1 MFLGLIY
8 PCKINEGYQYP
19 KKEEL
24 ILENVNLLELKKID
38 SSKVAYALFD
48 EFRELADENHIY
60 LKSIVCAFVINKM
73 QTSTQ
78 YSNLE
83 EFIEKANLT
92 SEQQEIISHNAF
104 DCWGVI
110 VSNLSKFTSFELL
123 AFILFY
129 NHPTGIKG
137 PSMSTPS
144 DLLDL
149 VLSVLN
155 IKDTDEVLELCSG
168 KGNFIIEATANGCV
182 SKYTG
187 VELNLT
193 EITIAKLRTSIIKE
207 NYEYILHDALEFRL
221 GRKINKIFANYPFM
235 MRSPAI
241 NEYKKQLEE
250 LIDLPKDII
259 RRASSDWL
267 FNLAIMEQLDING
280 KAVVIM
286 TNGSTWNHNDEKIR
300 QYFVEKG
307 YIESVVSLAPRLFEE
322 TAIPVSLVVLSHNNE
337 KVRLVD
343 AKKMFKSERRKNFLL
358 EKNIND
364 ILKMLDKDSNLSTTK
379 TIEEL
384 SENEFILN
392 ASRYFEVLPTI
403 ENGVEFESVIKK
415 ITRGSQ
421 LKASDFDEYKSSTPT
436 NYQYLILSNIND
448 GVISLNNDNQYLK
461 EIPEKLEKYCI
472 KNNSIVLSKIGMPT
486 FKSAVAQIDEDTKV
500 VANGNLF
507 VIELDENKVNPFYIQ
522 AFFASDLG
530 ETILKNIY
538 TGGAIPTITL
548 DKLKKMIIPLPSL
561 KKQEVIAQKYAAT
574 VDELILLNRKVEKT
588 KNRMKH
594 IFEEE
599 E

>member
-1 MFLGLIY
+1 M
-8 PCKINEGYQYP
+8 
-19 KKEEL
+19 
-24 ILENVNLLELKKID
+24 ENIKLLELKKID
-38 SSKVAYALFD
+38 TSIVAYKLFD
-48 EFRELADENHIY
+48 DLRGLTDESHIY
-60 LKSIVCAFVINKM
+60 LKAIVCAFTINKM
-73 QTSTQ
+73 QTTMQ

-92 SEQQEIISHNAF
+92 NEQREIISQNAI
-104 DCWGVI
+104 DCWDII

-129 NHPTGIKG
+129 NPSMGIKG
-137 PSMSTPS
+137 PSMSTPD

-149 VLSVLN
+149 TLSILN

-168 KGNFIIEATANGCV
+168 KGNFIIEATANGCL

-193 EITIAKLRTSIIKE
+193 EITIAKLRTSVIRE
-207 NYEYILHDALEFRL
+207 NYEYILHDAIEFRL
-221 GRKINKIFANYPFM
+221 GRKANKIFANYPFM

-241 NEYKKQLEE
+241 IEYKKQLEKS
-250 LIDLPKDII
+250 INLPKDII

-267 FNLAIMEQLDING
+267 FNLAIMEQLDVNG

-286 TNGSTWNHNDEKIR
+286 TNGSTWNNSDEKIR
-300 QYFVEKG
+300 QYFVENG

-343 AKKMFKSERRKNFLL
+343 AKNMFKSERRKNVLT
-358 EKNIND
+358 EENIKD
-364 ILKMLDKDSNLSTTK
+364 ILGMLDNDTNLSTTK
-379 TIEEL
+379 TIKEL
-384 SENEFILN
+384 LENEFILN
-392 ASRYFEVLPTI
+392 ASRYFEVLPTV
-403 ENGVEFESVIKK
+403 ENGVEFGSLIKK
-415 ITRGSQ
+415 MTRGSQ

-448 GVISLNNDNQYLK
+448 GVISLNNDEQYLK

-486 FKSAVAQIDEDTKV
+486 FKSAVAQFDEDTKV

-507 VIELDENKVNPFYIQ
+507 IIELDEKKVNPFYIQ
-522 AFFASDLG
+522 AFLASDLG
-530 ETILKNIY
+530 EATLKSIY

-548 DKLKKMIIPLPSL
+548 EKLKRMMIPVPSL
-561 KKQEVIAQKYAAT
+561 QEQEVIAQKYAAA
-574 VDELILLNRKVEKT
+574 VDELIILNRKVENT
-588 KNRMKH
+588 KDRMKH

-599 E
+599 K

>member
-1 MFLGLIY
+1 MKNIKL
-8 PCKINEGYQYP
+8 Q
-19 KKEEL
+19 
-24 ILENVNLLELKKID
+24 ELKKINT
-38 SSKVAYALFD
+38 SIVAYKLFD
-48 EFRELADENHIY
+48 DLRGLTDESHIY
-60 LKSIVCAFVINKM
+60 LKAIVCAFTINKM
-73 QTSTQ
+73 QTTLQ

-92 SEQQEIISHNAF
+92 NEQREIISQNAI
-104 DCWGVI
+104 DCWNII

-129 NHPTGIKG
+129 NPSMGIKG
-137 PSMSTPS
+137 PSMSTPD

-149 VLSVLN
+149 TLSILN
-155 IKDTDEVLELCSG
+155 IEDTDEVLELCSG
-168 KGNFIIEATANGCV
+168 KGNFIIEATANGCL

-193 EITIAKLRTSIIKE
+193 ELTIAKLRASVIRE

-221 GRKINKIFANYPFM
+221 GRKVNKIFANYPFM

-241 NEYKKQLEE
+241 IEYKKQLEKS
-250 LIDLPKDII
+250 IDLPKDII

-267 FNLAIMEQLDING
+267 FNLAIMEQLDVNG

-286 TNGSTWNHNDEKIR
+286 TNGSTWNNNDEKIR
-300 QYFVEKG
+300 QYFVENG
-307 YIESVVSLAPRLFEE
+307 YIESVVSLAPHLFEE

-343 AKKMFKSERRKNFLL
+343 AKNMFKSERRKNVLT
-358 EKNIND
+358 ERNIKD
-364 ILKMLDKDSNLSTTK
+364 ILGMLDKDTNLSTTK
-379 TIEEL
+379 TIKEL

-392 ASRYFEVLPTI
+392 ASRYFEVLPTV
-403 ENGVEFESVIKK
+403 ENGVEFGSTIKK

-448 GVISLNNDNQYLK
+448 GVITLNNDEQYLK

-486 FKSAVAQIDEDTKV
+486 FKSAVAQFDEDTKV

-507 VIELDENKVNPFYIQ
+507 IIELDEDKVNPFYIQ
-522 AFFASDLG
+522 AFLASDLG
-530 ETILKNIY
+530 EAMLKSIY

-548 DKLKKMIIPLPSL
+548 EKLKRMIIPVPSL
-561 KKQEVIAQKYAAT
+561 QEQEVIAQKYAAA
-574 VDELILLNRKVEKT
+574 VDELIILNRKVEKT
-588 KNRMKH
+588 KDRMKH

-599 E
+599 K

>member
-1 MFLGLIY
+1 M
-8 PCKINEGYQYP
+8 ET
-19 KKEEL
+19 
-24 ILENVNLLELKKID
+24 VNLLELKKVD
-38 SSKVAYALFD
+38 SSKVAYTLFD
-48 EFRELADENHIY
+48 EFRGLVDENHIY

-73 QTSTQ
+73 QTTMQ

-92 SEQQEIISHNAF
+92 NEQREIISQNAI
-104 DCWGVI
+104 DCWDII

-129 NHPTGIKG
+129 NPSTGIKG
-137 PSMSTPS
+137 PSMSTPD

-149 VLSVLN
+149 TLSTLN
-155 IKDTDEVLELCSG
+155 IEDTDEVLELCSG
-168 KGNFIIEATANGCV
+168 KGNFIIEATAKGCL

-193 EITIAKLRTSIIKE
+193 EITIAKLRTSVIRE

-221 GRKINKIFANYPFM
+221 GRKVNKIFSNYPFM

-241 NEYKKQLEE
+241 IEYKKQLEKS
-250 LIDLPKDII
+250 IDLPKDII

-267 FNLAIMEQLDING
+267 FNLAIMEQLDVNG

-286 TNGSTWNHNDEKIR
+286 TNGSTWNNNDEKIR
-300 QYFVEKG
+300 QYFVENG

-343 AKKMFKSERRKNFLL
+343 AKNMFKSERRKNVLT
-358 EKNIND
+358 ERNIKD
-364 ILKMLDKDSNLSTTK
+364 ILNMLDNDTDLSTTK
-379 TIEEL
+379 TIKEL

-392 ASRYFEVLPTI
+392 ASRYFEVLPTV
-403 ENGVEFESVIKK
+403 ENGVEFEALIKK

-448 GVISLNNDNQYLK
+448 GVITLNNDEQYLK
-461 EIPEKLEKYCI
+461 EIPENLEKYCI

-486 FKSAVAQIDEDTKV
+486 FKSAVAQFDEDTKV

-507 VIELDENKVNPFYIQ
+507 IIELDENKVNPFYIQ
-522 AFFASDLG
+522 AFLASDLG
-530 ETILKNIY
+530 EATLKSIY

-548 DKLKKMIIPLPSL
+548 EKLKRMMIPVPSL
-561 KKQEVIAQKYAAT
+561 QEQEVIAQKYAAA
-574 VDELILLNRKVEKT
+574 VDELIILNRKVEKT
-588 KNRMKH
+588 KDRMKH
-594 IFEEE
+594 IFEEGK
-599 E
+599 

>member
-1 MFLGLIY
+1 M
-8 PCKINEGYQYP
+8 ET
-19 KKEEL
+19 
-24 ILENVNLLELKKID
+24 VNLLELKKVD
-38 SSKVAYALFD
+38 SSKVAYTLFD
-48 EFRELADENHIY
+48 EFRGLVDENHIY

-73 QTSTQ
+73 QTTMQ

-92 SEQQEIISHNAF
+92 NEQREIISQNAI
-104 DCWGVI
+104 DCWDII

-129 NHPTGIKG
+129 NPSTGIKG
-137 PSMSTPS
+137 PSMSTPD

-149 VLSVLN
+149 TLSTLN
-155 IKDTDEVLELCSG
+155 IEDTDEVLELCSG
-168 KGNFIIEATANGCV
+168 KGNFIIEATAKGCL

-193 EITIAKLRTSIIKE
+193 EITIAKLRTSVIRE

-221 GRKINKIFANYPFM
+221 GRKANKIFANYPFM

-241 NEYKKQLEE
+241 IEYKKQLEKS
-250 LIDLPKDII
+250 IDLPKDII

-267 FNLAIMEQLDING
+267 FNLAIMEQLDVNG

-286 TNGSTWNHNDEKIR
+286 TNGSTWNNNDEKIR
-300 QYFVEKG
+300 QYFVENG

-343 AKKMFKSERRKNFLL
+343 AKNMFKSERRKNVLT
-358 EKNIND
+358 ERNIKD
-364 ILKMLDKDSNLSTTK
+364 ILNMLDNDTDLSTTK
-379 TIEEL
+379 TIKEL

-392 ASRYFEVLPTI
+392 ASRYFEVLPTV
-403 ENGVEFESVIKK
+403 ENGVEFEALIKK

-448 GVISLNNDNQYLK
+448 GVITLNNDEQYLK
-461 EIPEKLEKYCI
+461 EIPENLEKYCI

-486 FKSAVAQIDEDTKV
+486 FKSAVAQFDEDTKV

-507 VIELDENKVNPFYIQ
+507 IIELDENKVNPFYIQ
-522 AFFASDLG
+522 AFLASDLG
-530 ETILKNIY
+530 EATLKSIY

-548 DKLKKMIIPLPSL
+548 EKLKRMMIPVPSL
-561 KKQEVIAQKYAAT
+561 QEQEVIAQKYAAA
-574 VDELILLNRKVEKT
+574 VDELIILNRKVEKT
-588 KNRMKH
+588 KDRMKH
-594 IFEEE
+594 IFEEGK
-599 E
+599 

>member
-1 MFLGLIY
+1 M
-8 PCKINEGYQYP
+8 ET
-19 KKEEL
+19 
-24 ILENVNLLELKKID
+24 VNLLELKKVD
-38 SSKVAYALFD
+38 SSKVAYTLFD
-48 EFRELADENHIY
+48 EFRGLVDENHIY

-73 QTSTQ
+73 QTTMQ

-92 SEQQEIISHNAF
+92 NEQREIISQNAI
-104 DCWGVI
+104 DCWDII

-129 NHPTGIKG
+129 NPSTGIKG
-137 PSMSTPS
+137 PSMSTPD

-149 VLSVLN
+149 TLSTLN
-155 IKDTDEVLELCSG
+155 IEDTDKVLELCSG
-168 KGNFIIEATANGCV
+168 KGNFIIEATAKGCL

-193 EITIAKLRTSIIKE
+193 EITIAKLRTSVIRE

-221 GRKINKIFANYPFM
+221 ERKANKIFANYPFM

-241 NEYKKQLEE
+241 IEYKKQLEKS
-250 LIDLPKDII
+250 IDLPKDII

-267 FNLAIMEQLDING
+267 FNLAIMEQLDVNG

-286 TNGSTWNHNDEKIR
+286 TNGSTWNNNDEKIR
-300 QYFVEKG
+300 QYFVENG

-343 AKKMFKSERRKNFLL
+343 AKNMFKSERRKNVLT
-358 EKNIND
+358 ERNIKD
-364 ILKMLDKDSNLSTTK
+364 ILNMLDNDTDLSTTK
-379 TIEEL
+379 TIKEL

-392 ASRYFEVLPTI
+392 ASRYFEVLPTV
-403 ENGVEFESVIKK
+403 ENGVEFEALIKK

-448 GVISLNNDNQYLK
+448 GVITLSNDEQYLK
-461 EIPEKLEKYCI
+461 EIPENLEKYCI

-486 FKSAVAQIDEDTKV
+486 FKSAVAQFDEDTKV

-507 VIELDENKVNPFYIQ
+507 IIELDENKVNPFYIQ
-522 AFFASDLG
+522 AFLASDLG
-530 ETILKNIY
+530 EATLKSIY

-548 DKLKKMIIPLPSL
+548 EKLKRMMIPVPSL
-561 KKQEVIAQKYAAT
+561 QEQEVIAQKYAAA
-574 VDELILLNRKVEKT
+574 VDELIILNRKVEKT
-588 KNRMKH
+588 KDRMKH
-594 IFEEE
+594 IFEEGK
-599 E
+599 

>member
-1 MFLGLIY
+1 M
-8 PCKINEGYQYP
+8 ET
-19 KKEEL
+19 
-24 ILENVNLLELKKID
+24 VNLLELKKVD
-38 SSKVAYALFD
+38 SSKVAYTLFD
-48 EFRELADENHIY
+48 EFRGLVDENHIY
-60 LKSIVCAFVINKM
+60 LKSIVCAFVINKI
-73 QTSTQ
+73 QTTMQ

-92 SEQQEIISHNAF
+92 NEQREIISQNAI
-104 DCWGVI
+104 DCWDII

-129 NHPTGIKG
+129 NPSTGIKG
-137 PSMSTPS
+137 PSMSTPD

-149 VLSVLN
+149 TLSTLN
-155 IKDTDEVLELCSG
+155 IEDTDEVLELCSG
-168 KGNFIIEATANGCV
+168 KGNFIIEATAKGCL

-193 EITIAKLRTSIIKE
+193 EITIAKLRTSVIRE

-221 GRKINKIFANYPFM
+221 GRKANKIFANYPFM

-241 NEYKKQLEE
+241 IEYKKQLEKS
-250 LIDLPKDII
+250 IDLPKDII

-267 FNLAIMEQLDING
+267 FNLAIMEQLDVNG

-286 TNGSTWNHNDEKIR
+286 TNGSTWNNNDEKIR
-300 QYFVEKG
+300 QYFVENG

-343 AKKMFKSERRKNFLL
+343 AKNMFKSERRKNVLT
-358 EKNIND
+358 ERNIKD
-364 ILKMLDKDSNLSTTK
+364 ILNMLDNDTDLSTTK
-379 TIEEL
+379 TIKEL

-392 ASRYFEVLPTI
+392 ASRYFEVLPTV
-403 ENGVEFESVIKK
+403 ENGVEFEALIKK

-448 GVISLNNDNQYLK
+448 GVITLNNDEQYLK
-461 EIPEKLEKYCI
+461 EIPENLEKYCI

-486 FKSAVAQIDEDTKV
+486 FKSAVAQFDEDTKV

-507 VIELDENKVNPFYIQ
+507 IIELDENKVNPFYIQ
-522 AFFASDLG
+522 AFLASDLG
-530 ETILKNIY
+530 EATLKSIY

-548 DKLKKMIIPLPSL
+548 EKLKRMMIPVPSL
-561 KKQEVIAQKYAAT
+561 QEQEVIAQKYAAA
-574 VDELILLNRKVEKT
+574 VDELIILNRKVEKT
-588 KNRMKH
+588 KDRMKH
-594 IFEEE
+594 IFEEGK
-599 E
+599 

>member
-1 MFLGLIY
+1 M
-8 PCKINEGYQYP
+8 ET
-19 KKEEL
+19 
-24 ILENVNLLELKKID
+24 VNLSELKKVD
-38 SSKVAYALFD
+38 SSKVAYTLFD
-48 EFRELADENHIY
+48 EFRGLVDENHIY

-73 QTSTQ
+73 QTSMQ
-78 YSNLE
+78 YSSLE

-92 SEQQEIISHNAF
+92 NEQREIISQNAI
-104 DCWGVI
+104 DCWNII

-129 NHPTGIKG
+129 NPSMGIKG
-137 PSMSTPS
+137 PSMSTPD

-149 VLSVLN
+149 TLSILN
-155 IKDTDEVLELCSG
+155 IEDTDEVLELCSG
-168 KGNFIIEATANGCV
+168 KGNFIIEATANVCL

-193 EITIAKLRTSIIKE
+193 EITIAKLRTSIIRE

-221 GRKINKIFANYPFM
+221 GRKVNKIFANYPFM

-241 NEYKKQLEE
+241 IEYKKQLEKS
-250 LIDLPKDII
+250 IDLPKDII

-267 FNLAIMEQLDING
+267 FNLAIMEQLDVNG

-286 TNGSTWNHNDEKIR
+286 TNGSTWNNNDEKIR
-300 QYFVEKG
+300 QYFVENG

-343 AKKMFKSERRKNFLL
+343 AKNMFKSERRKNVLT
-358 EKNIND
+358 EKNIKD
-364 ILKMLDKDSNLSTTK
+364 ILEMLDNDTNLSTTK
-379 TIEEL
+379 TIKEL

-392 ASRYFEVLPTI
+392 ASRYFEVLPTV
-403 ENGVEFESVIKK
+403 ENGVEFESLIKK

-448 GVISLNNDNQYLK
+448 GVISLNNDEQYLK

-486 FKSAVAQIDEDTKV
+486 FKSAVAQFDEDTKV

-507 VIELDENKVNPFYIQ
+507 IIELDEKKVNPFYIQ
-522 AFFASDLG
+522 AFLASDLG
-530 ETILKNIY
+530 EATLKSIY

-548 DKLKKMIIPLPSL
+548 EKLKRMMIPVPSL
-561 KKQEVIAQKYAAT
+561 QEQEVIAQKYAAA
-574 VDELILLNRKVEKT
+574 VDELIILNRKVEKT
-588 KNRMKH
+588 KDRMKH
-594 IFEEE
+594 IFEEGK
-599 E
+599 

>member
-1 MFLGLIY
+1 MEN
-8 PCKINEGYQYP
+8 INLQD
-19 KKEEL
+19 
-24 ILENVNLLELKKID
+24 LKKID
-38 SSKVAYALFD
+38 TSVVAYKLFD
-48 EFRELADENHIY
+48 DLRGLTDESHIY
-60 LKSIVCAFVINKM
+60 LKAIVCAFTINKM
-73 QTSTQ
+73 QTTMQ

-92 SEQQEIISHNAF
+92 SEQREIISQNVI
-104 DCWGVI
+104 DCWDII

-129 NHPTGIKG
+129 NPSTVIKG
-137 PSMSTPS
+137 SSMSTPS

-149 VLSVLN
+149 TLSILD

-168 KGNFIIEATANGCV
+168 KGNFIIEATANGCL

-193 EITIAKLRTSIIKE
+193 EITIAKLRTSIIRE

-221 GRKINKIFANYPFM
+221 GRKVNKIFANYPFM

-241 NEYKKQLEE
+241 IEYKKQLEKS
-250 LIDLPKDII
+250 IDLPKDII

-267 FNLAIMEQLDING
+267 FNLAIMEQLDVNG

-286 TNGSTWNHNDEKIR
+286 TNGSTWNNSDEKIR
-300 QYFVEKG
+300 QYFVENG

-343 AKKMFKSERRKNFLL
+343 AKNMFKSERRKNILT
-358 EKNIND
+358 EENIKD
-364 ILKMLDKDSNLSTTK
+364 ILGMLDNDTNLSTTK
-379 TIEEL
+379 TIKEL

-392 ASRYFEVLPTI
+392 ASRYFEVLPTV
-403 ENGVEFESVIKK
+403 ENGVEFGSLIKK
-415 ITRGSQ
+415 MTRGSQ

-448 GVISLNNDNQYLK
+448 GVISLNNDEQYLK

-486 FKSAVAQIDEDTKV
+486 FKSAVAQFEEDTEV

-507 VIELDENKVNPFYIQ
+507 IIELDENKVNPFYIQ
-522 AFFASDLG
+522 AFLASDLG
-530 ETILKNIY
+530 EATLKSIY

-548 DKLKKMIIPLPSL
+548 EKLKRMMIPVPSL
-561 KKQEVIAQKYAAT
+561 QEQEVIAQKYAAA
-574 VDELILLNRKVEKT
+574 VDELIILNRKVEKT
-588 KNRMKH
+588 KDRMKH
-594 IFEEE
+594 IFEEGK
-599 E
+599 

>member
-1 MFLGLIY
+1 M
-8 PCKINEGYQYP
+8 ET
-19 KKEEL
+19 
-24 ILENVNLLELKKID
+24 VNLLELKKVD
-38 SSKVAYALFD
+38 SSKVAYTLFD
-48 EFRELADENHIY
+48 EFRGLVDENHIY

-73 QTSTQ
+73 QTTMQ

-92 SEQQEIISHNAF
+92 NEQREIISQNAI
-104 DCWGVI
+104 DCWDII

-129 NHPTGIKG
+129 NPSTGIKG
-137 PSMSTPS
+137 PSMSTPD

-149 VLSVLN
+149 TLSTLN
-155 IKDTDEVLELCSG
+155 IEDTDEVLELCSG
-168 KGNFIIEATANGCV
+168 KGNFIIEATAKGCL

-193 EITIAKLRTSIIKE
+193 EITIAKLRTSVIRE

-221 GRKINKIFANYPFM
+221 GRKVNKIFANYPFM

-241 NEYKKQLEE
+241 IEYKKQLEKS
-250 LIDLPKDII
+250 IDLPKDII

-267 FNLAIMEQLDING
+267 FNLAIMEQLDVNG

-286 TNGSTWNHNDEKIR
+286 TNGSTWNNNDEKIR
-300 QYFVEKG
+300 QYFVENG

-343 AKKMFKSERRKNFLL
+343 AKNMFKSERRKNVLT
-358 EKNIND
+358 ERNIKD
-364 ILKMLDKDSNLSTTK
+364 ILNMLDNDTDLSTTK
-379 TIEEL
+379 TIKEL

-392 ASRYFEVLPTI
+392 ASRYFEVLPTV
-403 ENGVEFESVIKK
+403 ENGVEFEALIKK

-448 GVISLNNDNQYLK
+448 GVITLNNDEQYLK
-461 EIPEKLEKYCI
+461 EIPENLEKYCI

-486 FKSAVAQIDEDTKV
+486 FKSAVAQFDEDTKV

-507 VIELDENKVNPFYIQ
+507 IIELDENKVNPFYIQ
-522 AFFASDLG
+522 AFLASDLG
-530 ETILKNIY
+530 EATLKSIY

-548 DKLKKMIIPLPSL
+548 EKLKRMMIPVPSL
-561 KKQEVIAQKYAAT
+561 QEQEVIAQKYAAA
-574 VDELILLNRKVEKT
+574 VDELIILNRKVEKT
-588 KNRMKH
+588 KDRMKH
-594 IFEEE
+594 IFEEGK
-599 E
+599 

>member
-1 MFLGLIY
+1 MEN
-8 PCKINEGYQYP
+8 INLQ
-19 KKEEL
+19 
-24 ILENVNLLELKKID
+24 ELKKID
-38 SSKVAYALFD
+38 TTKVAFKLFD
-48 EFRELADENHIY
+48 DLRGITDENHIY
-60 LKSIVCAFVINKM
+60 LKAIVCAYVINKM
-73 QTSTQ
+73 QITMQ

-92 SEQQEIISHNAF
+92 SEQQEIISQNTF

-129 NHPTGIKG
+129 NPSMVIKG
-137 PSMSTPS
+137 SSMSTPS

-149 VLSVLN
+149 TLSILD
-155 IKDTDEVLELCSG
+155 IEDTDEVLELCSG
-168 KGNFIIEATANGCV
+168 KGNFIIEATANGCL

-193 EITIAKLRTSIIKE
+193 EITIAKLRTSVIRE

-221 GRKINKIFANYPFM
+221 GRKVNKIFANYPFM
-235 MRSPAI
+235 MKSPSI
-241 NEYKKQLEE
+241 SEYKKQLEE
-250 LIDLPKDII
+250 SIDLPKDII
-259 RRASSDWL
+259 RRVSSDWL
-267 FNLAIMEQLDING
+267 FNLSIMEQLDASG

-286 TNGSTWNHNDEKIR
+286 TNGSTWNNNDEKIR
-300 QYFVEKG
+300 QYFIESG

-322 TAIPVSLVVLSHNNE
+322 TAIPVSLIVLSHNNK

-343 AKKMFKSERRKNFLL
+343 AKKIFKKERRKNILT
-358 EKNIND
+358 EQNIKD
-364 ILKMLDKDSNLSTTK
+364 ILMMLTSDSDLSFSK

-392 ASRYFEVLPTI
+392 ASRYLEVLPTI
-403 ENGVEFESVIKK
+403 ENGVEFESLIKK

-421 LKASDFDEYKSSTPT
+421 LKASDFDEYKSTTPT

-448 GVISLNNDNQYLK
+448 GVISLNNDDQYLK
-461 EIPEKLEKYCI
+461 EIPEKLEKYRI
-472 KNNSIVLSKIGMPT
+472 KNNSLVLSKIGMPT

-507 VIELDENKVNPFYIQ
+507 IIELDLNKVNPFYVQ
-522 AFFASDLG
+522 AFLASDLG
-530 ETILKNIY
+530 KATLKSIY

-548 DKLKKMIIPLPSL
+548 EKLKRMIIPLPSL
-561 KKQEVIAQKYAAT
+561 QEQEVIAQKYSAA

-588 KNRMKH
+588 KNRMKR
-594 IFEEE
+594 IFEEDE
-599 E
+599 

>member
-1 MFLGLIY
+1 M
-8 PCKINEGYQYP
+8 
-19 KKEEL
+19 
-24 ILENVNLLELKKID
+24 ENVNLLELKKID
-38 SSKVAYALFD
+38 TSKVAYALFD
-48 EFRELADENHIY
+48 ELRGLADENHIY
-60 LKSIVCAFVINKM
+60 LKSIVCAYAINKM
-73 QTSTQ
+73 QTSMQ
-78 YSNLE
+78 YSSME
-83 EFIEKANLT
+83 EFIEKANIT
-92 SEQQEIISHNAF
+92 SEQREIISQNAF
-104 DCWGVI
+104 DCWNI
-110 VSNLSKFTSFELL
+110 IISNLSKFTSFELL

-129 NHPTGIKG
+129 NPSLAPKG
-137 PSMSTPS
+137 TSMSTPS
-144 DLLDL
+144 DLLNL
-149 VLSVLN
+149 ALSILK
-155 IKDTDEVLELCSG
+155 IKDTDQVLELCSG
-168 KGNFIIEATANGCV
+168 KGNFIIEATANGCT
-182 SKYTG
+182 SNYTG
-187 VELNLT
+187 VELNFT
-193 EITIAKLRTSIIKE
+193 EIMISKLRTSIIKE

-221 GRKINKIFANYPFM
+221 EKKADKIFANYPFM

-250 LIDLPKDII
+250 STNLPKDII

-267 FNLAIMEQLDING
+267 FNLAVMEQLDVNG

-286 TNGSTWNHNDEKIR
+286 TNGSTWNQNDEKIR

-307 YIESVVSLAPRLFEE
+307 YIESVVSLAPHLFEE
-322 TAIPVSLVVLSHNNE
+322 TSIPVSLFVLSHNNK

-343 AKKMFKSERRKNFLL
+343 AKKLFENERRKNILT
-358 EKNIND
+358 EKNIED
-364 ILKMLDKDSNLSTTK
+364 ILEMLNNDSSLSTTK

-403 ENGVEFESVIKK
+403 ENGVEFDLLIKN

-448 GVISLNNDNQYLK
+448 GVITLNNDDQYLK
-461 EIPEKLEKYCI
+461 EIPDKLEKYCI
-472 KNNSIVLSKIGMPT
+472 KNNSIVLSKTGMPT
-486 FKSAVAQIDEDTKV
+486 FKSAVAQIDENTKV

-507 VIELDENKVNPFYIQ
+507 VIELDENRVNPFYIQ
-522 AFFASDLG
+522 AFFASNLG
-530 ETILKNIY
+530 ETILKSIY
-538 TGGAIPTITL
+538 TGASIPTITL

-561 KKQEVIAQKYAAT
+561 QEQEVIAQKYAAA

>member
-1 MFLGLIY
+1 M
-8 PCKINEGYQYP
+8 ET
-19 KKEEL
+19 
-24 ILENVNLLELKKID
+24 VNLLELKKVD
-38 SSKVAYALFD
+38 SSKVAYTLFD
-48 EFRELADENHIY
+48 EFRGLVDENHIY

-73 QTSTQ
+73 QTTMQ

-92 SEQQEIISHNAF
+92 NEQREIISQNAI
-104 DCWGVI
+104 DCWDII

-129 NHPTGIKG
+129 NPSTGIKG
-137 PSMSTPS
+137 PSMSTPD

-149 VLSVLN
+149 TLSTLN
-155 IKDTDEVLELCSG
+155 IEDTDEVLELCSG
-168 KGNFIIEATANGCV
+168 KGNFIIEATAKGCL

-193 EITIAKLRTSIIKE
+193 EITIAKLRTSVIRE

-221 GRKINKIFANYPFM
+221 GRKVNKIFANYPFM

-241 NEYKKQLEE
+241 IEYKKQLEKS
-250 LIDLPKDII
+250 IDLPKDII

-267 FNLAIMEQLDING
+267 FNLAIMEQLDVNG

-286 TNGSTWNHNDEKIR
+286 TNGSTWNNNDEKIR
-300 QYFVEKG
+300 QYFVENG

-343 AKKMFKSERRKNFLL
+343 AKNMFKSERRKNVLT
-358 EKNIND
+358 ERNIKD
-364 ILKMLDKDSNLSTTK
+364 ILNMLDNDTDLSTTK
-379 TIEEL
+379 TIKEL

-392 ASRYFEVLPTI
+392 ASRYFEVLPTV
-403 ENGVEFESVIKK
+403 ENGVEFEALIKK

-448 GVISLNNDNQYLK
+448 GVITLSNDEQYLK
-461 EIPEKLEKYCI
+461 EIPENLEKYCI

-486 FKSAVAQIDEDTKV
+486 FKSAVAQFDEDTKV

-507 VIELDENKVNPFYIQ
+507 IIELDENKVNPFYIQ
-522 AFFASDLG
+522 AFLASDLG
-530 ETILKNIY
+530 EATLKSIY

-548 DKLKKMIIPLPSL
+548 EKLKRMMIPVPSL
-561 KKQEVIAQKYAAT
+561 QEQEVIAQKYAAA
-574 VDELILLNRKVEKT
+574 VDELIILNRKVEKT
-588 KNRMKH
+588 KDRMKH
-594 IFEEE
+594 IFEEGK
-599 E
+599 

>member
-1 MFLGLIY
+1 M
-8 PCKINEGYQYP
+8 ET
-19 KKEEL
+19 
-24 ILENVNLLELKKID
+24 VNLLELKKVD
-38 SSKVAYALFD
+38 SSKVAYTLFD
-48 EFRELADENHIY
+48 EFRGLVDENHIY
-60 LKSIVCAFVINKM
+60 LKSIACAFVINKM
-73 QTSTQ
+73 QTTMQ

-92 SEQQEIISHNAF
+92 NEQREIISQNAI
-104 DCWGVI
+104 DCWDII

-129 NHPTGIKG
+129 NPSTSIKG
-137 PSMSTPS
+137 PSLSTPD

-149 VLSVLN
+149 TLSTLN
-155 IKDTDEVLELCSG
+155 IEDTDEVLELCSG
-168 KGNFIIEATANGCV
+168 KGNFIIEATAKGCL

-193 EITIAKLRTSIIKE
+193 EITIAKLRTSVIRE

-221 GRKINKIFANYPFM
+221 GRKVNKIFANYPFM

-241 NEYKKQLEE
+241 IEYKKQLEKS
-250 LIDLPKDII
+250 IDLPKDII

-267 FNLAIMEQLDING
+267 FNLAIMEQLDVNG

-286 TNGSTWNHNDEKIR
+286 TNGSTWNNSDEKIR
-300 QYFVEKG
+300 HYFVENG

-343 AKKMFKSERRKNFLL
+343 AKNMFKSERRKNVLT
-358 EKNIND
+358 ERNIKD
-364 ILKMLDKDSNLSTTK
+364 ILNMLDNDTDLSTTK
-379 TIEEL
+379 TIKEL

-392 ASRYFEVLPTI
+392 ASRYFEVLPTV
-403 ENGVEFESVIKK
+403 ENGVEFEALIKK

-448 GVISLNNDNQYLK
+448 GVITLNNDEQYLK
-461 EIPEKLEKYCI
+461 EIPENLEKYCI

-486 FKSAVAQIDEDTKV
+486 FKSAVAQFDEDTKV

-507 VIELDENKVNPFYIQ
+507 IIELDENKVNPFYIQ
-522 AFFASDLG
+522 AFLASDLG
-530 ETILKNIY
+530 EATLKSIY

-548 DKLKKMIIPLPSL
+548 EKLKRMMIPVPSL
-561 KKQEVIAQKYAAT
+561 QEQEVIAQKYAAA
-574 VDELILLNRKVEKT
+574 VDELIILNRKVEKT
-588 KNRMKH
+588 KDRMKH
-594 IFEEE
+594 IFEEGK
-599 E
+599 

>member
-1 MFLGLIY
+1 M
-8 PCKINEGYQYP
+8 ET
-19 KKEEL
+19 
-24 ILENVNLLELKKID
+24 VNLLELKKVD
-38 SSKVAYALFD
+38 SSKVAYTLFD
-48 EFRELADENHIY
+48 EFRGLVDENHIY

-73 QTSTQ
+73 QTTMQ

-92 SEQQEIISHNAF
+92 NEQREIISQNVI
-104 DCWGVI
+104 DCWDII

-129 NHPTGIKG
+129 NPSTVIKG
-137 PSMSTPS
+137 SSMSTPS

-149 VLSVLN
+149 TLSILD

-168 KGNFIIEATANGCV
+168 KGNFIIEATANGCL

-193 EITIAKLRTSIIKE
+193 EITIAKLRTSIIRE

-221 GRKINKIFANYPFM
+221 GRKVNKIFANYPFM

-241 NEYKKQLEE
+241 IEYKKQLEKS
-250 LIDLPKDII
+250 IDLPKDII

-267 FNLAIMEQLDING
+267 FNLAIMEQLDVNG

-286 TNGSTWNHNDEKIR
+286 TNGSTWNNSDEKIR
-300 QYFVEKG
+300 QYFVENG

-343 AKKMFKSERRKNFLL
+343 AKNMFKSERRKNVLT
-358 EKNIND
+358 ERNIKD
-364 ILKMLDKDSNLSTTK
+364 ILNMLDNDTDLSTTK
-379 TIEEL
+379 TIKEL

-392 ASRYFEVLPTI
+392 ASRYFEVLPTV
-403 ENGVEFESVIKK
+403 ENGVEFEALIKK

-448 GVISLNNDNQYLK
+448 GVITLNNDEQYLK
-461 EIPEKLEKYCI
+461 EIPENLEKYCI

-486 FKSAVAQIDEDTKV
+486 FKSAVAQFDEDTKV

-507 VIELDENKVNPFYIQ
+507 IIELDENKVNPFYIQ
-522 AFFASDLG
+522 AFLASDLG
-530 ETILKNIY
+530 EATLKSIY

-548 DKLKKMIIPLPSL
+548 EKLKRMMIPVPSL
-561 KKQEVIAQKYAAT
+561 QEQEVIAQKYAAA
-574 VDELILLNRKVEKT
+574 VDELIILNRKVEKT
-588 KNRMKH
+588 KDRMKH
-594 IFEEE
+594 IFEEGK
-599 E
+599 

>member
-1 MFLGLIY
+1 M
-8 PCKINEGYQYP
+8 
-19 KKEEL
+19 
-24 ILENVNLLELKKID
+24 ENVNLLELKKID
-38 SSKVAYALFD
+38 TNKVAYTLFD
-48 EFRELADENHIY
+48 ELRGLADENHIY
-60 LKSIVCAFVINKM
+60 LKSIVCAYVINKM
-73 QTSTQ
+73 QTSMQ
-78 YSNLE
+78 YSSME
-83 EFIEKANLT
+83 EFIGKANLT
-92 SEQQEIISHNAF
+92 NEQREIISQNAF
-104 DCWGVI
+104 DCWNVI
-110 VSNLSKFTSFELL
+110 ISNLSKFTSFELL

-129 NHPTGIKG
+129 NPSLTSKG
-137 PSMSTPS
+137 MLMSTPG
-144 DLLDL
+144 DLLNL
-149 VLSVLN
+149 ALSILK
-155 IKDTDEVLELCSG
+155 IEDTDEVLELCSG
-168 KGNFIIEATANGCV
+168 KGNFIIEATANGCL
-182 SKYTG
+182 SNYTG
-187 VELNLT
+187 VELNIT
-193 EITIAKLRTSIIKE
+193 EIMISKLRTSIIKE

-221 GRKINKIFANYPFM
+221 EKKADKIFANYPFM

-250 LIDLPKDII
+250 STDLPKDII

-267 FNLAIMEQLDING
+267 FNLAVMEQLDVNG

-286 TNGSTWNHNDEKIR
+286 TNGSTWNQNDEKIR

-307 YIESVVSLAPRLFEE
+307 YIESVVSLAPHLFEDIS
-322 TAIPVSLVVLSHNNE
+322 IPVSLFVLSHNNE

-343 AKKMFKSERRKNFLL
+343 AKKLFESERRKNILT
-358 EKNIND
+358 EKNIEE
-364 ILKMLDKDSNLSTTK
+364 ILEMLDNDSGLSTTK
-379 TIEEL
+379 TIKEL
-384 SENEFILN
+384 SENEFVLN

-403 ENGVEFESVIKK
+403 ENGVEFDLLIKN

-448 GVISLNNDNQYLK
+448 GVITLNNDDQYLK

-472 KNNSIVLSKIGMPT
+472 KNNSIVLSKTGMPI
-486 FKSAVAQIDEDTKV
+486 FKSAVAQVDENTKV

-507 VIELDENKVNPFYIQ
+507 LIELDENRVNPFYIQ
-522 AFFASDLG
+522 AFFASNLG
-530 ETILKNIY
+530 ETILKSIY
-538 TGGAIPTITL
+538 TGASIPTITL

-561 KKQEVIAQKYAAT
+561 QKQEVIAQKYAAA

>member
-1 MFLGLIY
+1 M
-8 PCKINEGYQYP
+8 ET
-19 KKEEL
+19 
-24 ILENVNLLELKKID
+24 VNLLELKKVD
-38 SSKVAYALFD
+38 SSKVAYTLFD
-48 EFRELADENHIY
+48 EFRGLVDENHIY

-73 QTSTQ
+73 QTTMQ

-92 SEQQEIISHNAF
+92 NEQREIISQNAI
-104 DCWGVI
+104 DCWDII

-129 NHPTGIKG
+129 NPSTGIKG
-137 PSMSTPS
+137 PSMSTPD

-149 VLSVLN
+149 TLSTLN
-155 IKDTDEVLELCSG
+155 IEDTDEVLELCSG
-168 KGNFIIEATANGCV
+168 KGNFIIEATAKGCL

-193 EITIAKLRTSIIKE
+193 EITIAKLRTSVIRE

-221 GRKINKIFANYPFM
+221 GRKVNKIFANYPFM

-241 NEYKKQLEE
+241 IEYKKQLEKS
-250 LIDLPKDII
+250 IDLPKDII

-267 FNLAIMEQLDING
+267 FNLAIMEQLDVNG

-286 TNGSTWNHNDEKIR
+286 TNGSTWNNNDEKIR
-300 QYFVEKG
+300 QYFVENG

-322 TAIPVSLVVLSHNNE
+322 TSIPVSLVVLSHNNE

-343 AKKMFKSERRKNFLL
+343 AKNMFKSERRKNVLT
-358 EKNIND
+358 ERNIKD
-364 ILKMLDKDSNLSTTK
+364 ILNMLDNDTDLSTTK
-379 TIEEL
+379 TIKEL

-392 ASRYFEVLPTI
+392 ASRYFEVLPTV
-403 ENGVEFESVIKK
+403 ENGVEFEALIKK

-448 GVISLNNDNQYLK
+448 GVITLNNDEQYLK
-461 EIPEKLEKYCI
+461 EIPENLEKYCI

-486 FKSAVAQIDEDTKV
+486 FKSAVAQFDEDTKV

-507 VIELDENKVNPFYIQ
+507 IIELDENKVNPFYIQ
-522 AFFASDLG
+522 AFLASDLG
-530 ETILKNIY
+530 EATLKSIY

-548 DKLKKMIIPLPSL
+548 EKLKRMMIPVPSL
-561 KKQEVIAQKYAAT
+561 QEQEVIAQKYAAA
-574 VDELILLNRKVEKT
+574 VDELIILNRKVEKT
-588 KNRMKH
+588 KDRMKH
-594 IFEEE
+594 IFEEGK
-599 E
+599 

>member
-1 MFLGLIY
+1 M
-8 PCKINEGYQYP
+8 ET
-19 KKEEL
+19 
-24 ILENVNLLELKKID
+24 VNLLELKKVD
-38 SSKVAYALFD
+38 SSKIAYTLFD
-48 EFRELADENHIY
+48 EFRGLVDENHIY

-73 QTSTQ
+73 QTTMQ

-92 SEQQEIISHNAF
+92 NEQREIISQNAI
-104 DCWGVI
+104 DCWDII

-129 NHPTGIKG
+129 NPSTGIKG
-137 PSMSTPS
+137 PSMSTPD

-149 VLSVLN
+149 TLSTLN
-155 IKDTDEVLELCSG
+155 IEDTDEVLELCSG
-168 KGNFIIEATANGCV
+168 KGNFIIEATAKGCL

-193 EITIAKLRTSIIKE
+193 EITIAKLRTSVIRE

-221 GRKINKIFANYPFM
+221 GRKVNKIFANYPFM

-241 NEYKKQLEE
+241 IEYKKQLEKS
-250 LIDLPKDII
+250 IDLPKDII

-267 FNLAIMEQLDING
+267 FNLAIMEQLDVNG

-286 TNGSTWNHNDEKIR
+286 TNGSTWNNNDEKIR
-300 QYFVEKG
+300 QYFVENG

-343 AKKMFKSERRKNFLL
+343 AKNMFKSERRKNVLT
-358 EKNIND
+358 ERNIKD
-364 ILKMLDKDSNLSTTK
+364 ILNMLDNDTDLSTTK
-379 TIEEL
+379 TIKEL

-392 ASRYFEVLPTI
+392 ASRYFEVLPTV
-403 ENGVEFESVIKK
+403 ENGVEFEALIKK

-448 GVISLNNDNQYLK
+448 GVITLNNGEQYLK
-461 EIPEKLEKYCI
+461 EIPENLEKYCI

-486 FKSAVAQIDEDTKV
+486 FKSAVAQFDEDTKV

-507 VIELDENKVNPFYIQ
+507 IIELDENKVNPFYIQ
-522 AFFASDLG
+522 AFLASDLG
-530 ETILKNIY
+530 EATLKSIY

-548 DKLKKMIIPLPSL
+548 EKLKRMMIPVPSL
-561 KKQEVIAQKYAAT
+561 QEQEVIAQKYAAA
-574 VDELILLNRKVEKT
+574 VDELIILNRKVEKT
-588 KNRMKH
+588 KDRMKH
-594 IFEEE
+594 IFEEGK
-599 E
+599 

>member
-1 MFLGLIY
+1 M
-8 PCKINEGYQYP
+8 ET
-19 KKEEL
+19 
-24 ILENVNLLELKKID
+24 VNLLELKKVD
-38 SSKVAYALFD
+38 SSKVAYTLFD
-48 EFRELADENHIY
+48 EFRGLVDENHIY

-73 QTSTQ
+73 QTTMQ

-92 SEQQEIISHNAF
+92 NEQREIISQNAI
-104 DCWGVI
+104 DCWDII

-129 NHPTGIKG
+129 NPSTGIKG
-137 PSMSTPS
+137 PSMSTPD

-149 VLSVLN
+149 TLSTLN
-155 IKDTDEVLELCSG
+155 IEDTDEVLELCSG
-168 KGNFIIEATANGCV
+168 KGNFIIEATAKGCL

-193 EITIAKLRTSIIKE
+193 EITIAKLRTSVIRE

-221 GRKINKIFANYPFM
+221 GRKVNKIFANYPFM

-241 NEYKKQLEE
+241 IEYKKQLEKS
-250 LIDLPKDII
+250 IDLPKDII

-267 FNLAIMEQLDING
+267 FNLAIMEQLDVNG

-286 TNGSTWNHNDEKIR
+286 TNGSTWNNNDEKIR
-300 QYFVEKG
+300 QYFVENG
-307 YIESVVSLAPRLFEE
+307 YIEIVVSLAPRLFEE

-343 AKKMFKSERRKNFLL
+343 AKNMFKSERRKNVLT
-358 EKNIND
+358 ERNIKD
-364 ILKMLDKDSNLSTTK
+364 ILNMLDNDTDLSTTK
-379 TIEEL
+379 TIKEL

-392 ASRYFEVLPTI
+392 ASRYFEVLPTV
-403 ENGVEFESVIKK
+403 ENGVEFEALIKK

-421 LKASDFDEYKSSTPT
+421 LKASDFDAYKSSTPT

-448 GVISLNNDNQYLK
+448 GVITLNNDEQYLK
-461 EIPEKLEKYCI
+461 EIPENLEKYCI

-486 FKSAVAQIDEDTKV
+486 FKSAVAQFDEDTKV

-507 VIELDENKVNPFYIQ
+507 IIELDENKVNPFYIQ
-522 AFFASDLG
+522 AFLASDLG
-530 ETILKNIY
+530 EATLKSIY

-548 DKLKKMIIPLPSL
+548 EKLKRMMIPVPSL
-561 KKQEVIAQKYAAT
+561 QEQEVIAQKYAAA
-574 VDELILLNRKVEKT
+574 VDELIILNRKVEKT
-588 KNRMKH
+588 KDRMKH
-594 IFEEE
+594 IFEEGK
-599 E
+599 

>member
-1 MFLGLIY
+1 M
-8 PCKINEGYQYP
+8 ET
-19 KKEEL
+19 
-24 ILENVNLLELKKID
+24 VNLLELKKVD
-38 SSKVAYALFD
+38 SSKVAYTLFD
-48 EFRELADENHIY
+48 EFRGLVDENHIY

-73 QTSTQ
+73 QTTMQ

-92 SEQQEIISHNAF
+92 NEQREIISQNAI
-104 DCWGVI
+104 DCWDII

-129 NHPTGIKG
+129 NPSTGIKG
-137 PSMSTPS
+137 PSMSTPD

-149 VLSVLN
+149 TLSTLN
-155 IKDTDEVLELCSG
+155 IEDTDEVLELCSG
-168 KGNFIIEATANGCV
+168 KGNFIIEATAKGCL

-193 EITIAKLRTSIIKE
+193 EITIAKLRTSVIRE

-221 GRKINKIFANYPFM
+221 GRKVNKIFANYPFM

-241 NEYKKQLEE
+241 IEYKKQLEKS
-250 LIDLPKDII
+250 IDLPKDII

-267 FNLAIMEQLDING
+267 FNLAIMEQLDVNG

-286 TNGSTWNHNDEKIR
+286 TNGSTWNNNDEKIR
-300 QYFVEKG
+300 QYFVENG

-343 AKKMFKSERRKNFLL
+343 AKNMFKSERRKNVLT
-358 EKNIND
+358 ERNIKD
-364 ILKMLDKDSNLSTTK
+364 ILNMLDNDTDLSTTK
-379 TIEEL
+379 TIKEL

-392 ASRYFEVLPTI
+392 ASRYFEVLPTV
-403 ENGVEFESVIKK
+403 ENGVEFEALIKK

-448 GVISLNNDNQYLK
+448 GVITLNNGEQYLK
-461 EIPEKLEKYCI
+461 EIPENLEKYCI

-486 FKSAVAQIDEDTKV
+486 FKSAVAQFDEDTKV

-507 VIELDENKVNPFYIQ
+507 IIELDENKVNPFYIQ
-522 AFFASDLG
+522 AFLASDLG
-530 ETILKNIY
+530 EATLKSIY

-548 DKLKKMIIPLPSL
+548 EKLKRMMIPVPSL
-561 KKQEVIAQKYAAT
+561 QEQEVIAQKYAAA
-574 VDELILLNRKVEKT
+574 VDELIILNRKVEKT
-588 KNRMKH
+588 KDRMKH
-594 IFEEE
+594 IFEEGK
-599 E
+599 

>member
-1 MFLGLIY
+1 M
-8 PCKINEGYQYP
+8 ET
-19 KKEEL
+19 
-24 ILENVNLLELKKID
+24 VNLLELKKVD
-38 SSKVAYALFD
+38 SSKVAYTLFD
-48 EFRELADENHIY
+48 ELRGLVDENHIY

-73 QTSTQ
+73 QTTMQ

-92 SEQQEIISHNAF
+92 NEQREIISQNAI
-104 DCWGVI
+104 DCWDII

-129 NHPTGIKG
+129 NPSTGIKG
-137 PSMSTPS
+137 PSMSTPD

-149 VLSVLN
+149 TLSTLN
-155 IKDTDEVLELCSG
+155 IEDTDEVLELCSG
-168 KGNFIIEATANGCV
+168 KGNFIIEATAKGCL

-193 EITIAKLRTSIIKE
+193 EITIAKLRTSVIRE

-221 GRKINKIFANYPFM
+221 GRKANKIFANYPFM

-241 NEYKKQLEE
+241 IEYKKQLEKS
-250 LIDLPKDII
+250 IDLPKDII

-267 FNLAIMEQLDING
+267 FNLAIMEQLDVNG

-286 TNGSTWNHNDEKIR
+286 TNGSTWNNNDEKIR
-300 QYFVEKG
+300 QYFVENG

-343 AKKMFKSERRKNFLL
+343 AKNMFKSERRKNVLT
-358 EKNIND
+358 ERNIKD
-364 ILKMLDKDSNLSTTK
+364 ILNMLDNDTDLSTTK
-379 TIEEL
+379 TIKEL

-392 ASRYFEVLPTI
+392 ASRYFEVLPTV
-403 ENGVEFESVIKK
+403 ENGVEFEALIKK

-448 GVISLNNDNQYLK
+448 GVITLNNDEQYLK
-461 EIPEKLEKYCI
+461 EIPENLEKYCI

-486 FKSAVAQIDEDTKV
+486 FKSAVAQFDEDTKV

-507 VIELDENKVNPFYIQ
+507 IIELDENKVNPFYIQ
-522 AFFASDLG
+522 AFLASDLG
-530 ETILKNIY
+530 EATLKSIY

-548 DKLKKMIIPLPSL
+548 EKLKRMMIPVPSL
-561 KKQEVIAQKYAAT
+561 QEQEVIAQKYAAV
-574 VDELILLNRKVEKT
+574 VDELIILNRKVEKT
-588 KNRMKH
+588 KDRMKH
-594 IFEEE
+594 IFEEGK
-599 E
+599 

>member
-1 MFLGLIY
+1 M
-8 PCKINEGYQYP
+8 
-19 KKEEL
+19 
-24 ILENVNLLELKKID
+24 ENIKLQELKKID
-38 SSKVAYALFD
+38 TSIVAYKLFD
-48 EFRELADENHIY
+48 DLRGLTDESHIY
-60 LKSIVCAFVINKM
+60 LKAIVCAYTINKM
-73 QTSTQ
+73 QTTMQ

-92 SEQQEIISHNAF
+92 NEQREIISQNAI
-104 DCWGVI
+104 DCWDII

-129 NHPTGIKG
+129 NPSMGIKG
-137 PSMSTPS
+137 TSMSTPD

-149 VLSVLN
+149 TLSILN
-155 IKDTDEVLELCSG
+155 IEDTDEVLELCSG
-168 KGNFIIEATANGCV
+168 KGNFIIEATANGCL
-182 SKYTG
+182 SQYTG

-193 EITIAKLRTSIIKE
+193 ELTIAKLRTSIIRE

-221 GRKINKIFANYPFM
+221 GRKVNKIFANYPFM

-241 NEYKKQLEE
+241 IEYKKQLEKS
-250 LIDLPKDII
+250 IDLPKDII

-267 FNLAIMEQLDING
+267 FNLAIMEQLDVNG

-286 TNGSTWNHNDEKIR
+286 TNGSTWNNSDEKIR
-300 QYFVEKG
+300 QYFVENR

-343 AKKMFKSERRKNFLL
+343 AKNMFKSERRKNILT
-358 EKNIND
+358 EENIKD
-364 ILKMLDKDSNLSTTK
+364 ILGMLDNDTNLSTTK
-379 TIEEL
+379 TIKEL

-392 ASRYFEVLPTI
+392 ASRYFEVLPTV
-403 ENGVEFESVIKK
+403 ENGVEFGSLIKK
-415 ITRGSQ
+415 MTRGSQ

-448 GVISLNNDNQYLK
+448 GVISLNNDEQYLK

-486 FKSAVAQIDEDTKV
+486 FKSAVAQFDEDTKV

-507 VIELDENKVNPFYIQ
+507 IIELDENKVNPFYIQ
-522 AFFASDLG
+522 AFLASDLG
-530 ETILKNIY
+530 EATLKSIY

-548 DKLKKMIIPLPSL
+548 EKLKRMMIPVPSL
-561 KKQEVIAQKYAAT
+561 QEQQVIAQKYAAA
-574 VDELILLNRKVEKT
+574 VDELIILNRKVEKT
-588 KNRMKH
+588 KDRMKH
-594 IFEEE
+594 IFEEGK
-599 E
+599 

>member
-1 MFLGLIY
+1 M
-8 PCKINEGYQYP
+8 ET
-19 KKEEL
+19 
-24 ILENVNLLELKKID
+24 VNLLELKKVD
-38 SSKVAYALFD
+38 SSKVAYTLFD
-48 EFRELADENHIY
+48 EFRGLVDENHIY

-73 QTSTQ
+73 QTTMQ

-92 SEQQEIISHNAF
+92 NEQREIISQNAI
-104 DCWGVI
+104 DCWDII

-129 NHPTGIKG
+129 NPSTGIKG
-137 PSMSTPS
+137 PSMSTPD

-149 VLSVLN
+149 TLSTLN
-155 IKDTDEVLELCSG
+155 IEDTDEVLELCSG
-168 KGNFIIEATANGCV
+168 KGNFIIEATAKGCL

-193 EITIAKLRTSIIKE
+193 EITIAKLRTSVIRE

-221 GRKINKIFANYPFM
+221 ERKANKIFANYPFM

-241 NEYKKQLEE
+241 IEYKKQLEKS
-250 LIDLPKDII
+250 IDLPKDII

-267 FNLAIMEQLDING
+267 FNLAIMEQLDVNG

-286 TNGSTWNHNDEKIR
+286 TNGSTWNNNDEKIR
-300 QYFVEKG
+300 QYFVENG

-343 AKKMFKSERRKNFLL
+343 AKNMFKSERRKNVLT
-358 EKNIND
+358 ERNIKD
-364 ILKMLDKDSNLSTTK
+364 ILNMLDNDTDLSTTK
-379 TIEEL
+379 TIKEL

-392 ASRYFEVLPTI
+392 ASRYFEVLPTV
-403 ENGVEFESVIKK
+403 ENGVEFEALIKK

-448 GVISLNNDNQYLK
+448 GVITLSNDEQYLK
-461 EIPEKLEKYCI
+461 EIPENLEKYCI

-486 FKSAVAQIDEDTKV
+486 FKSAVAQFDEDTKV

-507 VIELDENKVNPFYIQ
+507 IIELDENKVNPFYIQ
-522 AFFASDLG
+522 AFLASDLG
-530 ETILKNIY
+530 EATLKSIY

-548 DKLKKMIIPLPSL
+548 EKLKRMMIPVPSL
-561 KKQEVIAQKYAAT
+561 QEQEVIAQKYAAA
-574 VDELILLNRKVEKT
+574 VDELIILNRKVEKT
-588 KNRMKH
+588 KDRMKH
-594 IFEEE
+594 IFEEGK
-599 E
+599 

>member
-1 MFLGLIY
+1 M
-8 PCKINEGYQYP
+8 ET
-19 KKEEL
+19 
-24 ILENVNLLELKKID
+24 VNLLELKKVD
-38 SSKVAYALFD
+38 SSKVAYTLFD
-48 EFRELADENHIY
+48 EFRGLVDENHIY

-73 QTSTQ
+73 QTTMQ

-92 SEQQEIISHNAF
+92 NEQREIISQNAI
-104 DCWGVI
+104 DCWDII

-129 NHPTGIKG
+129 NPSTGIKG
-137 PSMSTPS
+137 PSMSTPD

-149 VLSVLN
+149 TLSTLN
-155 IKDTDEVLELCSG
+155 IEDTDEVLELCSG
-168 KGNFIIEATANGCV
+168 KGNFIIEATAKGCL

-193 EITIAKLRTSIIKE
+193 EITIAKLRTSVIRE

-221 GRKINKIFANYPFM
+221 GRKVNKIFANYPFM

-241 NEYKKQLEE
+241 IEYKKQLEKS
-250 LIDLPKDII
+250 IDLPKDII

-267 FNLAIMEQLDING
+267 FNLAIMEQLDVNG

-286 TNGSTWNHNDEKIR
+286 TNGSTWNNNDEKIR
-300 QYFVEKG
+300 QYFVENG

-343 AKKMFKSERRKNFLL
+343 AKNMFKSERRKNVLT
-358 EKNIND
+358 ERNIKD
-364 ILKMLDKDSNLSTTK
+364 ILNMLDNDTDLSTTK
-379 TIEEL
+379 TIKEL

-392 ASRYFEVLPTI
+392 ASRYFEVLPTV
-403 ENGVEFESVIKK
+403 ENGVEFEALIKK

-448 GVISLNNDNQYLK
+448 GVITLSNDEQYLK
-461 EIPEKLEKYCI
+461 EIPENLEKYCI

-486 FKSAVAQIDEDTKV
+486 FKSAVAQFDEDTKV

-507 VIELDENKVNPFYIQ
+507 IIELDENKVNPFYIQ
-522 AFFASDLG
+522 AFLASDLG
-530 ETILKNIY
+530 EATLKSIY

-548 DKLKKMIIPLPSL
+548 EKLKRMIIPVPSL
-561 KKQEVIAQKYAAT
+561 QEQEVIAQKYAAA
-574 VDELILLNRKVEKT
+574 VDELIILNRKVEKT
-588 KNRMKH
+588 KDRMKH
-594 IFEEE
+594 IFEEGK
-599 E
+599 

>member
-1 MFLGLIY
+1 M
-8 PCKINEGYQYP
+8 ET
-19 KKEEL
+19 
-24 ILENVNLLELKKID
+24 VNLLELKKVD
-38 SSKVAYALFD
+38 SSKVAYTLFD
-48 EFRELADENHIY
+48 EFRGLVDENHIY

-73 QTSTQ
+73 QTTMQ

-92 SEQQEIISHNAF
+92 NEQREIISQNAI
-104 DCWGVI
+104 DCWDII

-129 NHPTGIKG
+129 NPSTGIKG
-137 PSMSTPS
+137 PSMSTPD

-149 VLSVLN
+149 TLSTLN
-155 IKDTDEVLELCSG
+155 IEDTDEVLELCSG
-168 KGNFIIEATANGCV
+168 KGNFIIEATAKGCL

-193 EITIAKLRTSIIKE
+193 EITIAKLRTSVIRE

-221 GRKINKIFANYPFM
+221 ERKANKIFANYPFM

-241 NEYKKQLEE
+241 IEYKKQLEKS
-250 LIDLPKDII
+250 IDLPKDII

-267 FNLAIMEQLDING
+267 FNLAIMEQLDVNG

-286 TNGSTWNHNDEKIR
+286 TNGSTWNNNDEKIR
-300 QYFVEKG
+300 QYFVENG

-343 AKKMFKSERRKNFLL
+343 AKNMFKSERRKNVLT
-358 EKNIND
+358 ERNIKD
-364 ILKMLDKDSNLSTTK
+364 ISNMLDNDTDLSTTK
-379 TIEEL
+379 TIKEL

-392 ASRYFEVLPTI
+392 ASRYFEVLPTV
-403 ENGVEFESVIKK
+403 ENGVEFEALIKK

-448 GVISLNNDNQYLK
+448 GVITLSNDEQYLK
-461 EIPEKLEKYCI
+461 EIPENLEKYCI

-486 FKSAVAQIDEDTKV
+486 FKSAVAQFDEDTKV

-507 VIELDENKVNPFYIQ
+507 IIELDENKVNPFYIQ
-522 AFFASDLG
+522 AFLASDLG
-530 ETILKNIY
+530 EATLKSIY

-548 DKLKKMIIPLPSL
+548 EKLKRMMIPVPSL
-561 KKQEVIAQKYAAT
+561 QEQEVIAQKYAAA
-574 VDELILLNRKVEKT
+574 VDELIILNRKVEKT
-588 KNRMKH
+588 KDRMKH
-594 IFEEE
+594 IFEEGK
-599 E
+599 

>member
-1 MFLGLIY
+1 M
-8 PCKINEGYQYP
+8 ET
-19 KKEEL
+19 
-24 ILENVNLLELKKID
+24 VNLLELKKVD
-38 SSKVAYALFD
+38 SSKVAYTLFD
-48 EFRELADENHIY
+48 EFRGLVDENHIY

-73 QTSTQ
+73 QTTMQ

-92 SEQQEIISHNAF
+92 NEQREIISQNAI
-104 DCWGVI
+104 DCWDII

-129 NHPTGIKG
+129 NPSTGIKG
-137 PSMSTPS
+137 SSMSTPD

-149 VLSVLN
+149 TLSTLN
-155 IKDTDEVLELCSG
+155 IEDTDEVLELCSG
-168 KGNFIIEATANGCV
+168 KGNFIIEATAKGCL

-193 EITIAKLRTSIIKE
+193 EITIAKLRTSVIRE

-221 GRKINKIFANYPFM
+221 GRKVNKIFANYPFM

-241 NEYKKQLEE
+241 IEYKKQLEKS
-250 LIDLPKDII
+250 IDLPKDII

-267 FNLAIMEQLDING
+267 FNLAIMEQLDVNG

-286 TNGSTWNHNDEKIR
+286 TNGSTWNNNDEKIR
-300 QYFVEKG
+300 QYFVENG

-343 AKKMFKSERRKNFLL
+343 AKNMFKSERRKNVLT
-358 EKNIND
+358 ERNIKD
-364 ILKMLDKDSNLSTTK
+364 ILNMLDNDTDLSTTK
-379 TIEEL
+379 TIKEL

-392 ASRYFEVLPTI
+392 ASRYFEVLPTV
-403 ENGVEFESVIKK
+403 ENGVEFEALIKK

-448 GVISLNNDNQYLK
+448 GVITLNNDEQYLK
-461 EIPEKLEKYCI
+461 EIPENLEKYCI

-486 FKSAVAQIDEDTKV
+486 FKSAVAQFDEDTKV

-507 VIELDENKVNPFYIQ
+507 IIELDENKVNPFYIQ
-522 AFFASDLG
+522 AFLASDLG
-530 ETILKNIY
+530 EATLKSIY

-548 DKLKKMIIPLPSL
+548 EKLKRMMIPVPSL
-561 KKQEVIAQKYAAT
+561 QEQEVIAQKYAAA
-574 VDELILLNRKVEKT
+574 VDELIILNRKVEKT
-588 KNRMKH
+588 KDRMKH
-594 IFEEE
+594 IFEEGK
-599 E
+599 

>member
-1 MFLGLIY
+1 MEN
-8 PCKINEGYQYP
+8 INLQ
-19 KKEEL
+19 
-24 ILENVNLLELKKID
+24 ELKKID
-38 SSKVAYALFD
+38 TSIVAYKLFD
-48 EFRELADENHIY
+48 DLRGLTDESHIY
-60 LKSIVCAFVINKM
+60 LKAIVCAFTINKM
-73 QTSTQ
+73 QTTMQ

-92 SEQQEIISHNAF
+92 SEQQEIISQNAI
-104 DCWGVI
+104 DCWDI
-110 VSNLSKFTSFELL
+110 ITSNLSKFTSFELL

-129 NHPTGIKG
+129 NPSMGIKG
-137 PSMSTPS
+137 PSMSTPN

-149 VLSVLN
+149 TLSILN
-155 IKDTDEVLELCSG
+155 IEDTDEVLELCSG
-168 KGNFIIEATANGCV
+168 KGNFIIEATANGCL

-193 EITIAKLRTSIIKE
+193 EISIAKLRASIIRE

-221 GRKINKIFANYPFM
+221 GRKVNKIFANYPFM

-241 NEYKKQLEE
+241 IEYKKQLEKS
-250 LIDLPKDII
+250 IDLPKDII

-267 FNLAIMEQLDING
+267 FNLAIMEQLDVNG

-286 TNGSTWNHNDEKIR
+286 TNGSTWNNNDEKIR
-300 QYFVEKG
+300 QYFVENG

-343 AKKMFKSERRKNFLL
+343 AKNMFKSERRKNVLT
-358 EKNIND
+358 EENIKD
-364 ILKMLDKDSNLSTTK
+364 IFGMLDNDTNLSTTK
-379 TIEEL
+379 TIKEL

-392 ASRYFEVLPTI
+392 ASRYFEILPI
-403 ENGVEFESVIKK
+403 VENGVEFGSLIKK
-415 ITRGSQ
+415 MTRGSQ

-436 NYQYLILSNIND
+436 NSQYLILSNIND
-448 GVISLNNDNQYLK
+448 GVISLNNDEQYLK

-486 FKSAVAQIDEDTKV
+486 FKSAVAQFDEDTKV

-507 VIELDENKVNPFYIQ
+507 IIELDENKVNPFYIQ
-522 AFFASDLG
+522 AFLASDLG
-530 ETILKNIY
+530 EATLKSIY

-548 DKLKKMIIPLPSL
+548 EKLKRMMIPVPSL
-561 KKQEVIAQKYAAT
+561 QEQEVIAQKYAAA
-574 VDELILLNRKVEKT
+574 VDELIILNRKVEKT
-588 KNRMKH
+588 KDRMKH
-594 IFEEE
+594 IFEEGK
-599 E
+599 

>member
-1 MFLGLIY
+1 M
-8 PCKINEGYQYP
+8 
-19 KKEEL
+19 
-24 ILENVNLLELKKID
+24 ENIKLQELKKID
-38 SSKVAYALFD
+38 TSIVAYKLFD
-48 EFRELADENHIY
+48 DLRGLTDESHIY
-60 LKSIVCAFVINKM
+60 LKAIVCAFTINEM
-73 QTSTQ
+73 QTTMQ

-83 EFIEKANLT
+83 EFIEKVNLT
-92 SEQQEIISHNAF
+92 NEQREIISQNAI
-104 DCWGVI
+104 DCWDI
-110 VSNLSKFTSFELL
+110 IISNLSKFTSFELL

-129 NHPTGIKG
+129 NPSMGIKG
-137 PSMSTPS
+137 PSMSTPN

-149 VLSVLN
+149 TLSILN
-155 IKDTDEVLELCSG
+155 IEDTDEVLELCSG
-168 KGNFIIEATANGCV
+168 KGNFIIEATANGCL

-193 EITIAKLRTSIIKE
+193 EITIAKLRTSVIRE

-221 GRKINKIFANYPFM
+221 GRKANKIFANYPFM

-241 NEYKKQLEE
+241 IEYKKQLEKS
-250 LIDLPKDII
+250 IDLPKDII

-267 FNLAIMEQLDING
+267 FNLAIMEQLDVNG

-286 TNGSTWNHNDEKIR
+286 TNGSTWNNSDEKIR
-300 QYFVEKG
+300 QYFVENG

-343 AKKMFKSERRKNFLL
+343 AKNMFKSERRKNVLT
-358 EKNIND
+358 EKNIKD
-364 ILKMLDKDSNLSTTK
+364 ILGMLDKDTNLSTTK
-379 TIEEL
+379 TIKEL

-392 ASRYFEVLPTI
+392 ASRYFEVLPTV
-403 ENGVEFESVIKK
+403 ENGVEFGSTIKK

-436 NYQYLILSNIND
+436 DYQYLILSNIND
-448 GVISLNNDNQYLK
+448 GVISLNNDEQYLK

-486 FKSAVAQIDEDTKV
+486 FKSAVAQFDEDTKV

-507 VIELDENKVNPFYIQ
+507 IIELDENKVNPFYIQ
-522 AFFASDLG
+522 AFLASDLG
-530 ETILKNIY
+530 EATLKSIY

-548 DKLKKMIIPLPSL
+548 EKLKRMMIPVPSL
-561 KKQEVIAQKYAAT
+561 QEQEVIAQKYAAA
-574 VDELILLNRKVEKT
+574 VDELIILNRKVEKT
-588 KNRMKH
+588 KDRMKH
-594 IFEEE
+594 IFEEGK
-599 E
+599 

>member
-1 MFLGLIY
+1 M
-8 PCKINEGYQYP
+8 ET
-19 KKEEL
+19 
-24 ILENVNLLELKKID
+24 VNLLELKKVD
-38 SSKVAYALFD
+38 SSKVAYTLFD
-48 EFRELADENHIY
+48 EFRGLVDENHIY

-73 QTSTQ
+73 QTTMQ

-92 SEQQEIISHNAF
+92 NEQREIISQNAI
-104 DCWGVI
+104 DCWDII

-129 NHPTGIKG
+129 NPSTGIKG
-137 PSMSTPS
+137 PSMSTPD

-149 VLSVLN
+149 TLSTLN
-155 IKDTDEVLELCSG
+155 IEDTDEVLELCSG
-168 KGNFIIEATANGCV
+168 KGNFIIEATAKGCL

-193 EITIAKLRTSIIKE
+193 EITIAKLRTSVIRE

-221 GRKINKIFANYPFM
+221 GRKVNKIFANYPFM

-241 NEYKKQLEE
+241 IEYKKQLEKS
-250 LIDLPKDII
+250 IDLPKDII

-267 FNLAIMEQLDING
+267 FNLAIMEQLDVNG

-286 TNGSTWNHNDEKIR
+286 TNGSTWNNNDEKIR
-300 QYFVEKG
+300 QYFVENG

-343 AKKMFKSERRKNFLL
+343 AKNMFKSERRKNVLT
-358 EKNIND
+358 ERNIKD
-364 ILKMLDKDSNLSTTK
+364 ILNMLDNDTDLSTTK
-379 TIEEL
+379 TIKEL

-392 ASRYFEVLPTI
+392 ASRYFEVLPTV
-403 ENGVEFESVIKK
+403 ENGVEFEALIKK

-448 GVISLNNDNQYLK
+448 GVITLSNDEQYLK
-461 EIPEKLEKYCI
+461 EIPENLEKYCI

-486 FKSAVAQIDEDTKV
+486 FKSAVAQFDEDTKV

-507 VIELDENKVNPFYIQ
+507 IIELDENKVNPFYIQ
-522 AFFASDLG
+522 AFLASDLG
-530 ETILKNIY
+530 EATLKGIY

-548 DKLKKMIIPLPSL
+548 EKLKRMMIPVPSL
-561 KKQEVIAQKYAAT
+561 QEQEVIAQKYAAA
-574 VDELILLNRKVEKT
+574 VDELIILNRKVEKT
-588 KNRMKH
+588 KDRMKH
-594 IFEEE
+594 IFEEGK
-599 E
+599 

>member
-1 MFLGLIY
+1 M
-8 PCKINEGYQYP
+8 
-19 KKEEL
+19 
-24 ILENVNLLELKKID
+24 ENIKLQELKKID
-38 SSKVAYALFD
+38 TSIVAYKLFD
-48 EFRELADENHIY
+48 DLRGLTDESHIY
-60 LKSIVCAFVINKM
+60 LKAIVCAYTINKM
-73 QTSTQ
+73 QTTMQ

-92 SEQQEIISHNAF
+92 NEQREIISQNAI
-104 DCWGVI
+104 DCWDII

-129 NHPTGIKG
+129 NPSMGIKG
-137 PSMSTPS
+137 PSMSTPD

-149 VLSVLN
+149 TLSILN
-155 IKDTDEVLELCSG
+155 IEDTDEVLELCSG
-168 KGNFIIEATANGCV
+168 KGNFIIEATANGCL
-182 SKYTG
+182 SQYTG

-193 EITIAKLRTSIIKE
+193 ELTIAKLRTSIIRE

-221 GRKINKIFANYPFM
+221 GRKVNKIFANYPFM

-241 NEYKKQLEE
+241 IEYKKQLEKS
-250 LIDLPKDII
+250 IDLPKDII

-267 FNLAIMEQLDING
+267 FNLAIMEQLDVNG

-286 TNGSTWNHNDEKIR
+286 TNGSTWNNSDEKIR
-300 QYFVEKG
+300 QYFVENR

-343 AKKMFKSERRKNFLL
+343 AKNMFKSERRKNILT
-358 EKNIND
+358 EENIKD
-364 ILKMLDKDSNLSTTK
+364 ILGMLDNDTNLSTTK
-379 TIEEL
+379 TIKEL

-392 ASRYFEVLPTI
+392 ASRYFEVLPTV
-403 ENGVEFESVIKK
+403 ENGVEFGSLIKK
-415 ITRGSQ
+415 MTRGSQ

-448 GVISLNNDNQYLK
+448 GVISLNNDEQYLK

-486 FKSAVAQIDEDTKV
+486 FKSAVAQFDEDTKV

-507 VIELDENKVNPFYIQ
+507 IIELDENKVNPFYIQ
-522 AFFASDLG
+522 AFLASDLG
-530 ETILKNIY
+530 EATLKSIY

-548 DKLKKMIIPLPSL
+548 EKLKRMMIPVPSL
-561 KKQEVIAQKYAAT
+561 QEQQVIAQKYAAA
-574 VDELILLNRKVEKT
+574 VDELIILNRKVEKT
-588 KNRMKH
+588 KDRMKH
-594 IFEEE
+594 IFEEGK
-599 E
+599 

>member
-1 MFLGLIY
+1 M
-8 PCKINEGYQYP
+8 
-19 KKEEL
+19 
-24 ILENVNLLELKKID
+24 ENIKLQELKKID
-38 SSKVAYALFD
+38 TSIVAYKLFD
-48 EFRELADENHIY
+48 DLRGLTDESHIY
-60 LKSIVCAFVINKM
+60 LKAIVCAFTINEM
-73 QTSTQ
+73 QTTMQ

-92 SEQQEIISHNAF
+92 NEQREIISQNAI
-104 DCWGVI
+104 DCWDI
-110 VSNLSKFTSFELL
+110 IISNLSKFTSFELL

-129 NHPTGIKG
+129 NPSMGIKG
-137 PSMSTPS
+137 PSMSTPN

-149 VLSVLN
+149 TLSILN
-155 IKDTDEVLELCSG
+155 IEDTDEVLELCSG
-168 KGNFIIEATANGCV
+168 KGNFIIEATANGCL

-193 EITIAKLRTSIIKE
+193 EITIAKLRTSVIRE

-221 GRKINKIFANYPFM
+221 GRKANKIFANYPFM

-241 NEYKKQLEE
+241 IEYKKQLEKS
-250 LIDLPKDII
+250 IDLPKDII

-267 FNLAIMEQLDING
+267 FNLAIMEQLDVNG

-286 TNGSTWNHNDEKIR
+286 TNGSTWNNSDEKIR
-300 QYFVEKG
+300 QYFVENG

-343 AKKMFKSERRKNFLL
+343 AKNMFKSERRKNVLT
-358 EKNIND
+358 EKNIKD
-364 ILKMLDKDSNLSTTK
+364 ILGMLDKDTNLSTTK
-379 TIEEL
+379 TIKEL

-392 ASRYFEVLPTI
+392 ASRYFEVLPTV
-403 ENGVEFESVIKK
+403 ENGVEFGSTIKK

-436 NYQYLILSNIND
+436 DYQYLILSNIND
-448 GVISLNNDNQYLK
+448 GVISLNNDEQYLK

-486 FKSAVAQIDEDTKV
+486 FKSAVAQFDEDTKV

-507 VIELDENKVNPFYIQ
+507 IIELDENKVNPFYIQ
-522 AFFASDLG
+522 AFLASDLG
-530 ETILKNIY
+530 EATLKSIY

-548 DKLKKMIIPLPSL
+548 EKLKRMMIPVPSL
-561 KKQEVIAQKYAAT
+561 QEQEVIAQKYAAA
-574 VDELILLNRKVEKT
+574 VDELIILNRKVEKT
-588 KNRMKH
+588 KDRMKH
-594 IFEEE
+594 IFEEGK
-599 E
+599 